1 MKRAAEHTEGPY
13 GRDKLFRRQDP
24 VSCQLYV
31 NFRLMLG
38 LRCILRAEYSEVIGR
53 MKGSLDRLLSSP
65 AFVLSNIC

>member
-31 NFRLMLG
+31 HFRLML
-38 LRCILRAEYSEVIGR
+38 LRTNWENERAS
-53 MKGSLDRLLSSP
+53 
-65 AFVLSNIC
+65 